1 MKPRARSPV
10 PDTSHVPVTWIVIR
24 PAPPQGRMMKLDTAF
39 GAAHSALFLLPIVR
53 ELLIAIGGRVASRTV
68 GETDGV
74 SVAIFP
80 GGGLEMTR
88 QCPGVCTRELPARD
102 VISASKH
109 VRISSGFCIS
119 PQSRRH
125 LAAISSLQHGKTPSS
140 SVVVPPSSPS
150 RAARRSYQCISCTRP
165 PPTAPFARLYG
176 CAKPYMTR
184 QVRIDIVR
192 YDTLL
197 MMLCAGVGV
206 Y

>member
-1 MKPRARSPV
+1 
-10 PDTSHVPVTWIVIR
+10 
-24 PAPPQGRMMKLDTAF
+24 MKLDTAF

-102 VISASKH
+102 VISVSRARPYL
-109 VRISSGFCIS
+109 VWIVYLATIS
-119 PQSRRH
+119 PLSRRQ
-125 LAAISSLQHGKTPSS
+125 LVSPTQGKTPSS

-150 RAARRSYQCISCTRP
+150 RAARRSYQYISCTRP
-165 PPTAPFARLYG
+165 PPTAPFARSHG
-176 CAKPYMTR
+176 CAKPYMTPP
-184 QVRIDIVR
+184 VRIDIVR

-197 MMLCAGVGV
+197 MMLCAGVGM